1 MVNGLENNNRVEY
14 KKPNWMILKEA
25 AKQLFEEGRKTFTR
39 KELTRYAQRLDP
51 TRPITS
57 LDFEIDLVTVN
68 SNSKDKYRSP
78 EKLFLFRISRGR
90 YTLYDPEVHG
100 PLEKYL
106 EYRLE
111 FPTRRQILE
120 NIMEQLKRE
129 GYEVR
134 EVKHLH
140 KPLLP
145 DLVALK
151 NGLRIGIWIID
162 PGADKGTQLKI
173 LAYAIGS
180 ALLNNYDEA
189 VITVPREVMN
199 RIPYRI
205 REVLSKHNIR
215 LTLLKEEKRYVI
227 TL

>member
-1 MVNGLENNNRVEY
+1 MEYNNGLEY

-25 AKQLFEEGRKTFTR
+25 AKQLVESGKKTFTR
-39 KELTRYAQRLDP
+39 KELTRYAQSLDP
-51 TRPITS
+51 SRPVTS

-78 EKLFLFRISRGR
+78 EKLFLFRIGRGR

-106 EYRLE
+106 EYRLD

-120 NIMEQLKRE
+120 SIMEQLRRE
-129 GYEVR
+129 GYEVK

-145 DLVALK
+145 DLVAVK
-151 NGLRIGIWIID
+151 DGLRIGVWIVD
-162 PGADKGTQLKI
+162 PSADKNTQLKI

-180 ALLNNYDEA
+180 ALLNNYDRTI
-189 VITVPREVMN
+189 ITLPRELLT

-205 REVLSKHNIR
+205 REELMKHNIK
-215 LTLLKEEKRYVI
+215 LTMLKEEKRYI
-227 TL
+227 IAL